1 MLQLTSKLQHNTYE
15 KGEFSDE
22 QSRNV
27 DETIQL
33 IKNFPWGCR
42 KNAYRYPANRSLG
55 YYSR

>member
-27 DETIQL
+27 DETIH
-33 IKNFPWGCR
+33 
-42 KNAYRYPANRSLG
+42 
-55 YYSR
+55 